1 MSGET
6 DEAECKAGF
15 ALKPQERFAD
25 ALRSIAGLANNKGGY
40 LLFGVKDKA
49 YELIGLRDDTF
60 KNTDSAEFSRI
71 ITTSLDPVPDY
82 AITSL
87 EIDGKTLGVIYVC
100 PHDNRPV
107 VAIKGMNKDLAEG
120 AIYYRYVG
128 ESKPIKPGELRQIIA
143 HREQRAVSEFAR
155 SMARVALGSA
165 ATLDLNTGEVKGR
178 AGGFIIDKDLL
189 PKIQFIREGDFSETR
204 GDLLAPEKAKHR
216 L

>member
-1 MSGET
+1 
-6 DEAECKAGF
+6 
-15 ALKPQERFAD
+15 
-25 ALRSIAGLANNKGGY
+25 
-40 LLFGVKDKA
+40 A

-178 AGGFIIDKDLL
+178 AGGFII
-189 PKIQFIREGDFSETR
+189 
-204 GDLLAPEKAKHR
+204 
-216 L
+216 